1 VDYRTERPQAL
12 KPPVLDTDGDDPDVH
27 VLKLTHNP
35 VWDNIN
41 LGPVWHDLDEAMK
54 EHGFGY
60 PEFKFMASYKKPV
73 AMGDQLNVHNSDT
86 LERYHKRSAS
96 NV

>member
-1 VDYRTERPQAL
+1 M
-12 KPPVLDTDGDDPDVH
+12 GDFHTSAIRLCHNVH

-35 VWDNIN
+35 VWENIN
-41 LGPVWHDLDEAMK
+41 LGPVWHDPDEAMK

-86 LERYHKRSAS
+86 LERYHKQSAS